1 MDFDNCIKLQE
12 GLNMVS
18 NLEIT
23 PFTFLPSKLWCL
35 FCVLSNN
42 MHSYTFFLLIF
53 YHRFWKLEKINVEP
67 SLNIYKYWIYTFNNC
82 YTFEV

>member
-23 PFTFLPSKLWCL
+23 PFTFLPPKL
-35 FCVLSNN
+35 
-42 MHSYTFFLLIF
+42 
-53 YHRFWKLEKINVEP
+53 
-67 SLNIYKYWIYTFNNC
+67 
-82 YTFEV
+82 